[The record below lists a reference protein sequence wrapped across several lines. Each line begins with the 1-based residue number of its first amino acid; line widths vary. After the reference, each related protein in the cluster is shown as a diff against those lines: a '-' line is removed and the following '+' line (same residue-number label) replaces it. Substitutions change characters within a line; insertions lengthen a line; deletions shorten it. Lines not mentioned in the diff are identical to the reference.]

1 MTSSLADLQRTMVDA
16 LRSPE
21 GAGIYRTLVRR
32 GLAGMLRFQLPRT
45 AARLGPRWDA
55 DVARF
60 LDATLPRSRYLRD
73 VAFELFAHVEAGW
86 RADPDVPAYIVEL
99 ARHELLAFEV
109 ANAPDDPPL
118 AGAAPL
124 ALDRGVALSA
134 AARFVRYGH
143 AVHLLPEDDASR
155 ELPAA
160 TPTALCVYRDP
171 EHEIHHLSLTPSAAA
186 ILERLAAGATLGEAV
201 AGAATDGGQALDEP
215 FLRGAAR
222 LLEDLGERGVVRGSI
237 GVSAA
242 DG

>member
-1 MTSSLADLQRTMVDA
+1 MTTSLADLQRAMVDA

-21 GAGIYRTLVRR
+21 GSGIYRTLVRR
-32 GLAGMLRFQLPRT
+32 GIAGMLRFQLPRT

-60 LDATLPRSRYLRD
+60 LDALPRSRYLRD
-73 VAFELFAHVEAGW
+73 AAFELFAHVEAGW
-86 RADPDVPAYIVEL
+86 RADPEVPPYIVEL

-134 AARFVRYGH
+134 SARLVRYGH
-143 AVHLLPEDDASR
+143 AVHLLPEDEASR
-155 ELPAA
+155 DLPAA
-160 TPTALCVYRDP
+160 TPTALCSYRDP

-186 ILERLAAGATLGEAV
+186 ILERIGGGATLGEAV
-201 AGAATDGGQALDEP
+201 AGAAAACHQALDEP

-222 LLEDLGERGVVRGSI
+222 LLEDLGQRGVVRGSI
-237 GVSAA
+237 GPSPA